1 MFFCRGFLG
10 SPVPTSDL
18 RYHESL
24 GKKNN
29 TTHVFFHKN
38 GNNVEACFFWEGYF
52 FGRRSM
58 GLIYLLYK
66 MYSKQYSVQWIGD
79 VVPPNR
85 ASHDLSLLVVLHVD
99 PSGFHIFE
107 LKT

>member
-1 MFFCRGFLG
+1 
-10 SPVPTSDL
+10 
-18 RYHESL
+18 
-24 GKKNN
+24 
-29 TTHVFFHKN
+29 
-38 GNNVEACFFWEGYF
+38 
-52 FGRRSM
+52 M

-79 VVPPNR
+79 VVPPNT